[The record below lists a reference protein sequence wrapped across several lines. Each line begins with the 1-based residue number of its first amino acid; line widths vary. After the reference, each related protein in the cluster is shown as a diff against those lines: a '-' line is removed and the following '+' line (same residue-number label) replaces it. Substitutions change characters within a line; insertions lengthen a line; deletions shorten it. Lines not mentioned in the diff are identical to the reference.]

1 MDWVDIGSYRSRQDN
16 EQIYNTMSIMH
27 CIRRIRKNNPVAFSS
42 NQIYK
47 HLGSSFNQPGG
58 GILFNPYT
66 EDNTG
71 KDRENLGYKKISE
84 VWELRQTQKKKIADT
99 LKKIHW
105 WQKDE
110 LTYLISMKGTEF
122 LPQTQVL

>member
-84 VWELRQTQKKKIADT
+84 V
-99 LKKIHW
+99 
-105 WQKDE
+105 
-110 LTYLISMKGTEF
+110 
-122 LPQTQVL
+122 

>member
-27 CIRRIRKNNPVAFSS
+27 CIRRTRKNNPVAFSS

-71 KDRENLGYKKISE
+71 KDRENLGYKKIVRGLRTNSE
-84 VWELRQTQKKKIADT
+84 KKDNGHTKKDT
-99 LKKIHW
+99 LVA
-105 WQKDE
+105 
-110 LTYLISMKGTEF
+110 KG
-122 LPQTQVL
+122 